1 MIETEGAHV
10 NTIPVSL
17 FPQCSLTHCSFSE
30 SFRSTLTPRARARSA
45 IHRRTLNQMGIKLCL
60 ESRAQAGRAMDRS
73 IQIVMSSGIT
83 VILISAPTTQTN
95 WQNKQETSDT
105 FL

>member
-17 FPQCSLTHCSFSE
+17 SLSAHSLIAHSSSHLCPLSLPGQAG
-30 SFRSTLTPRARARSA
+30 ST

-60 ESRAQAGRAMDRS
+60 ERRAQAGWAMDRS

-95 WQNKQETSDT
+95 WQYKQETSDT

>member
-1 MIETEGAHV
+1 MPGD
-10 NTIPVSL
+10 
-17 FPQCSLTHCSFSE
+17 
-30 SFRSTLTPRARARSA
+30 
-45 IHRRTLNQMGIKLCL
+45 L